1 MSNATCTTLG
11 PSSLLSLS
19 ITYTFL
25 SILFSCYYL
34 LHFLYLHCL
43 RRPTQLYRRYQSST
57 KTTSPWAIVTGPTS
71 GIGLAIAKKLYLRGF
86 SIVLVGRVPERL
98 HGVKEQL
105 EQLTQ
110 LTHTNLRPHNNVAN
124 TNTPNRIEVIEI
136 DFATAKQ
143 QSLEAFTAML
153 TTHDVAV
160 LVNNVGVATPLG
172 YFTENDP
179 KAIAALCEVNMRSCL
194 LMTRLVL
201 PLIVRRKSGGIVN
214 LSSLSGLHASPM
226 LATYAATKS
235 FVHSLSMSLSE
246 ETSGFSYIDIQSVT
260 PGFVATKMSVD
271 LFGSHAEMVPKKN
284 RATSMCCQCPPV
296 VTANACAE
304 SILSQLGNGQRHTS
318 GHWKHTVQNVLHTM
332 TPKFVLADITH
343 TCMLLFQKTKRREEG
358 GGGGER
364 KETWKED
371 EGLL

>member
-1 MSNATCTTLG
+1 MTTNTTTSDA
-11 PSSLLSLS
+11 PSSLVSVS

-34 LHFLYLHCL
+34 IHFLYLHCL
-43 RRPTQLYRRYQSST
+43 RRPTQLLRRYQSST
-57 KTTSPWAIVTGPTS
+57 KTSSPWAIVTGPTS

-105 EQLTQ
+105 EQLA
-110 LTHTNLRPHNNVAN
+110 HTNQNNVAH
-124 TNTPNRIEVIEI
+124 TNHPNRIEVIEI

-143 QSLEAFTAML
+143 ESLNAFTAML
-153 TTHDVAV
+153 TTHDIAV
-160 LVNNVGVATPLG
+160 LINNVGMATPLG
-172 YFTENDP
+172 YFTELDP
-179 KAIAALCEVNMRSCL
+179 KAMAALCEVNMRSCL

-226 LATYAATKS
+226 LATYAATKA

-246 ETSGFSYIDIQSVT
+246 ETSGFRNIDIQSVT
-260 PGFVATKMSVD
+260 PGFVSTKMSVD
-271 LFGSHAEMVPKKN
+271 LFGSHAEMVHKKN
-284 RATSMCCQCPPV
+284 RPTFVCCQCPPV

-318 GHWKHTVQNVLHTM
+318 GHWKHTLQNVLHTM

-343 TCMLLFQKTKRREEG
+343 TCMLFFQKTSREEG
-358 GGGGER
+358 GGGSGNGRGER